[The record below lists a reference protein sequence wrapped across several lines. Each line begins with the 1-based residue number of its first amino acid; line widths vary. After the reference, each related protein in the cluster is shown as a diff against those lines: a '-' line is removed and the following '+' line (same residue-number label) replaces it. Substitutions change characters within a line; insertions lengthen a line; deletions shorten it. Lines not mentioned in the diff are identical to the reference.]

1 MVEMIKAFFRVGNNA
16 KNNAPKTTRATIKSM
31 NKVVVDELGKKR
43 IENEYRQRQAAI
55 DADVQKRKSA
65 LFEEQRRKGKASEF
79 AGTKRCQ
86 RRDGIFRFQRNFI
99 DSARVSVNERYS
111 MINRAR
117 ALGKKGK
124 VLPEVEEA
132 YFAKIGKKK

>member
-1 MVEMIKAFFRVGNNA
+1 MVEMIKAFFRV
-16 KNNAPKTTRATIKSM
+16 KNNAPETTRPTIKSRSR
-31 NKVVVDELGKKR
+31 VVDELGKKR
-43 IENEYRQRQAAI
+43 IENEYRQRQATI
-55 DADVQKRKSA
+55 DANVQKRRNA
-65 LFEEQRRKGKASEF
+65 LFEEQRRKGKASQF
-79 AGTKRCQ
+79 AGTNRCQ

-132 YFAKIGKKK
+132 YFAKFGKKK